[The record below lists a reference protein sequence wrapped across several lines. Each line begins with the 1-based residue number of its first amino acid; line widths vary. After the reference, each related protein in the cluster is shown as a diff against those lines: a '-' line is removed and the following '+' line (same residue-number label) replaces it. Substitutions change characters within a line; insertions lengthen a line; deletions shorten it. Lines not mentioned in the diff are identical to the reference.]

1 MHDVSLQLKWWNQF
15 QFAGYYAALKEGYY
29 TRAGLRATLIPGDE
43 KKDAVKQVVTGK
55 ADFGVTGSELLP
67 EYAAGKPVV
76 ALGALFQH
84 SPYVIMSLADSGI
97 RAPSDLIG
105 KKVMVEET
113 QGWVE
118 LKAMFLKEGIDPEK
132 ISLVRHSWNNR
143 DLISGRVAAMT
154 GYRSVESY
162 QLLRAGANVS
172 FIEPVTYG
180 IDFYGDILFTSSKL
194 VKEQPAIV
202 EAFKE
207 ASFSGWEYALAHKE
221 EMCDYILTLPGVK
234 DRGITKDALMFEA
247 NEMEKLI
254 LPQLIE
260 VGHMNEGRWE
270 HILSVYK
277 SLGLISK
284 SATLP
289 GFIYQKRP
297 SLGESLRNIGTVV
310 VASVAI
316 LFIVIVIYGF
326 VVRSAVKRKTRDQQ
340 LAIQALTVS
349 EERYRTLIEQA
360 SDGIVSC
367 NAELRFTQANSAA
380 LRMLGYTEEELMQ
393 LRLYDLI
400 VTGPNEPPL
409 QFDQLGNDGS
419 LLTERHARR
428 KDGSTFDVEIR
439 STRLSN
445 GNYLGFIRDIT
456 ERKALEL
463 EKERRAMER
472 ERLISD
478 LSASISELK
487 QFSYIT
493 SHNLRAPLTN
503 LLALTKLIEA
513 DKITDA
519 DTRKLV
525 ESFAI
530 STREL
535 NDTLNDLI
543 RILIIKEDRNISLEK
558 VSFEEILQRVI
569 AALKTMID
577 NAGAVVAADF
587 SECTEIDYN
596 AAYLESI
603 FMNLLSN
610 SLKYAQPG
618 RRPEIM
624 ISSKIENGEPWLYF
638 ADNGRG
644 LDIAKV
650 GDRMFGL
657 HQRFHHHPE
666 SRGVGLYL
674 IQSQIN
680 SLGGTVKVESEVGKG
695 TRFIICLRKQTQP
708 GRLMA
713 GK

>member
-1 MHDVSLQLKWWNQF
+1 MHDVTLQLKWWHQF

-29 TRAGLRATLIPGDE
+29 TKAGIRATLIAGDE
-43 KKDAVKQVVTGK
+43 KINSVKQVVTGK
-55 ADFGVTGSELLP
+55 ADFGITGSELLP
-67 EYAAGKPVV
+67 EYASGKPVV

-84 SPYVIMSLADSGI
+84 SPYVIMSLTKSGI
-97 RAPSDLIG
+97 HAPSDLIG

-132 ISLVRHSWNNR
+132 ISLVTHSWNNN
-143 DLISGRVAAMT
+143 DLINGRVVAMT

-162 QLLRAGANVS
+162 QMVRDGAKVS

-180 IDFYGDILFTSSKL
+180 IDFYGDILFTSRKL
-194 VKEQPAIV
+194 VKEKPAIV
-202 EAFKE
+202 EAFRE
-207 ASFSGWEYALAHKE
+207 ASFQGWEYALAHKAE
-221 EMCDYILTLPGVK
+221 ICDYILTLPGVK
-234 DRGITKDALMFEA
+234 ERGTTRNALMFEA
-247 NEMEKLI
+247 DEMEKLI

-260 VGHMNEGRWE
+260 IGHMNEGRWE
-270 HILSVYK
+270 HILTVYK
-277 SLGLISK
+277 KLGLVSRDV
-284 SATLP
+284 SLR
-289 GFIYQKRP
+289 GFIYERKP
-297 SLGESLRNIGTVV
+297 SLGESLRNIGIVV
-310 VASVAI
+310 VASVAV
-316 LFIVIVIYGF
+316 LFIIIVIYGF
-326 VVRSAVKRKTRDQQ
+326 VVRRAVKRKTREQRF
-340 LAIQALTVS
+340 AIQALTVS

-367 NAELRFTQANSAA
+367 SADLRFTQANSAA
-380 LRMLGYTEEELMQ
+380 LQLLGYTEDELLQ
-393 LRLYDLI
+393 LRLSDIL
-400 VTGPNEPPL
+400 VTGGDEPPL
-409 QFDQLGNDGS
+409 QFDQLENQGAFLS
-419 LLTERHARR
+419 ERHAKR
-428 KDGSTFDVEIR
+428 KDGTTFIAEIR

-456 ERKALEL
+456 ERKTLEL

-478 LSASISELK
+478 LSDSISELK

-503 LLALTKLIEA
+503 LLALTKLIEPE
-513 DKITDA
+513 KISDA

-543 RILIIKEDRNISLEK
+543 RILIIKEDRNMALENIAFDE
-558 VSFEEILQRVI
+558 VLQRVI

-577 NAGAVVAADF
+577 NSGAVINADF
-587 SECTEIDYN
+587 SDCREIVYN

-618 RRPEIM
+618 RMPEIW
-624 ISSKIENGEPWLYF
+624 ISTKLENGEPWLF
-638 ADNGRG
+638 FTDNGRG
-644 LDIAKV
+644 FDIGKV
-650 GDRMFGL
+650 GDRVFGL

-674 IQSQIN
+674 IQSQIH

-708 GRLMA
+708 GRLMT